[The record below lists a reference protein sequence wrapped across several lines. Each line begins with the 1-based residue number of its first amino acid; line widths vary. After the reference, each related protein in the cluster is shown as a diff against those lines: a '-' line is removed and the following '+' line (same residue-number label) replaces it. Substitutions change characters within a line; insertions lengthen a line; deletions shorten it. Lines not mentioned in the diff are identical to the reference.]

1 MAGRRSTGGKRS
13 TQIGEFATV
22 AAVNRRQ
29 RSIARVGRVALWLRR
44 VVVPLALLL
53 VWQLVSSVEIV
64 DPHWLPAPTTVAEAW
79 GSWMFGE
86 RTLIAWYSGTWFEYV
101 YLSTSRVLTGFVV
114 AGVTGIAIG
123 LLIGSSRIARDLLD
137 PLVQMIRPIPI
148 VAWLPFSTFLF
159 GIRDTS
165 AIFLIAL
172 GAFFPIVVN
181 TAAGAERTPRVLL
194 RAARMLGT
202 SSRKLI
208 HRVIFPAALPSI
220 FTGLRLGLGIA
231 WVLVIVAEMI
241 AVRGGLGYALW
252 SAYQFTRMDLII
264 AAMAS
269 VGALGFAFD
278 LILVAI
284 AGRLLRWSKGL

>member
-1 MAGRRSTGGKRS
+1 M
-13 TQIGEFATV
+13 
-22 AAVNRRQ
+22 
-29 RSIARVGRVALWLRR
+29 ARVGRVALWLRR

-53 VWQLVSSVEIV
+53 LWQFVSSVGIV

-123 LLIGSSRIARDLLD
+123 LLIGSSRVARDLLD

-159 GIRDTS
+159 GIRDPS

-194 RAARMLGT
+194 RAALMLGT

-208 HRVIFPAALPSI
+208 HRVIFPSALPSI
-220 FTGLRLGLGIA
+220 VTGLRLGLGIA

-278 LILVAI
+278 LMLVGI
-284 AGRLLRWSKGL
+284 AGRLLRWSRGL